1 MPQII
6 NSNIAS
12 LTAQRNLNSAQSD
25 NAQALNRLSSG
36 LRINSAKDDAA
47 GIAISTRFD
56 SQIQGLNVATR
67 NAGDGVSLAQT
78 AEGGLDSMTTSLQR
92 LRELAVQSSN
102 ATNSEVDRDALNEEA
117 QQLISEI
124 ERVSEETNFNGV
136 KLLNGDF
143 KDATFQVGANQG
155 ETIDVSVGQVT
166 VDTLGAGS
174 TGGLSSTA
182 SANALQNGD
191 LYINGVEVKGSS
203 SADDTASTDN
213 ASASAIAKA
222 AAINKVSG
230 ETGVTAEVNTNT
242 VGGSVQTAAAAS
254 ADGTVTLNGVAITV
268 SVTTDAA
275 STRAAVTEAINAVS
289 EQTGVT
295 AINSGE
301 DGNGVT
307 LQAEDGRNVELALA
321 GLTAA
326 NTGLAAAGTYEGTF
340 TLISEGEFTIDGGDG
355 AGFADLTNSGL
366 VAGTYTGGTSSV
378 VTETSTAA
386 STAVSQSATGA
397 NVDKT
402 FAAANVD
409 DTFIDTGVITGIS
422 VNVGGVDTIL
432 ASTTATDTMADIAFA
447 VDAVA
452 GITAYEEHTL
462 VLDTFGASTGIELNT
477 DGAGGLVS
485 YANGATLDEITDAIN
500 AFDFSGE
507 SIEVEAAV
515 NDAGTAIAMTIRN
528 YAATAVQIDTT
539 GAVIN
544 VSADGGATAAT
555 AAVATPNFL
564 GGHLAI
570 QGTDGQDVS
579 VTLSDATGT
588 SDLFDSG
595 AATSET
601 TTSTGVNTLE
611 AGDLT
616 INGVSIAAANG
627 ADDTAS
633 SDVASDGQRIL
644 SSDKEG
650 SAISIAAAIN
660 NVSGETGVT
669 ATAEATTV
677 VGGTVV
683 TQAEA
688 NIFEAGDQAGLY
700 INGVSLGS
708 VSLNVTSGDPAT
720 GPIDFEKARTDTVS
734 LINGATG
741 QTGVTA
747 EDNGSSITLTAA
759 DGRNISIA
767 IDDASGEQS
776 SIGRVLGLD
785 SAIAGI
791 GEATFTNTASIGGQ
805 TTSSEALAYETTAGK
820 VSLSAAGSFD
830 IGAGAN
836 GKAEVENLGF
846 EVGTFGGASSGTFLK
861 DVDLSTVAGANAALE
876 AVDNALQTIN
886 TERAKLGA
894 VQNRFEATITANT
907 LNSENLSAA
916 NSRIRDA
923 DFAAETAALSRSQV
937 LQQAGISI
945 LAQANALP
953 QQALSLLG

>member
-6 NSNIAS
+6 NTNIAS
-12 LTAQRNLNSAQSD
+12 LTAQRNLNTAQSD

-102 ATNSEVDRDALNEEA
+102 ATNSDVDRAALNEEA
-117 QQLISEI
+117 QQLINEI

-182 SANALQNGD
+182 TDTALQNGD

-203 SADDTASTDN
+203 SSDDTASTDN

-222 AAINKVSG
+222 AAINKVSD

-254 ADGTVTLNGVAITV
+254 ADGTVTINGVAIAV

-275 STRAAVTEAINAVS
+275 TTRASVTEAINAVS

-295 AINSGE
+295 AVNSGE

-340 TLISEGEFTIDGGDG
+340 TLVAEGEFTIDGGDG

-366 VAGTYTGGTSSV
+366 TAGTYQGGTSAAVS
-378 VTETSTAA
+378 ETVTAA
-386 STAVSQSATGA
+386 STAASQTATGT
-397 NVDKT
+397 NVDKAL
-402 FAAANVD
+402 AAAD
-409 DTFIDTGVITGIS
+409 IATTFIDSAEAVGIS
-422 VNVGGVDTIL
+422 VTVDGTTTNLAAAPALSTMSTI
-432 ASTTATDTMADIAFA
+432 ANA

-452 GITAYEEHTL
+452 GITAYEEHNLTL
-462 VLDTFGASTGIELNT
+462 DAIVGSTELILET
-477 DGAGGLVS
+477 AGG
-485 YANGATLDEITDAIN
+485 GATAAYAATATFDEIADAIN
-500 AFDFSGE
+500 ATDFTGE
-507 SIEVEAAV
+507 DLEVEATV
-515 NDAGTAIAMTIRN
+515 NDAGTAINLTVRN
-528 YAATAVQIDTT
+528 FSATALQIDSTT
-539 GAVIN
+539 TTIDV
-544 VSADGGATAAT
+544 DGTTTAAAGT
-555 AAVATPNFL
+555 GNFL
-564 GGHLAI
+564 GGHLVV
-570 QGTDGQDVS
+570 QGQDGQDVS
-579 VTLSDATGT
+579 VTLSDATSG
-588 SDLFDSG
+588 SDLLDTSG
-595 AATSET
+595 ALTSET
-601 TTSTGVNTLE
+601 ITSTGVNTLE

-616 INGVSIAAANG
+616 VNGVSIAAADA

-633 SDVASDGQRIL
+633 SDVASDGNRIL
-644 SSDKEG
+644 SSDKES
-650 SAISIAAAIN
+650 SAIAVAAAIN
-660 NVSGETGVT
+660 KSSDETGVT
-669 ATAEATTV
+669 ATAQATTV
-677 VGGTVV
+677 VGGTIV
-683 TQAEA
+683 TAAQA
-688 NIFEAGDQAGLY
+688 NIFEAGDQAGLF
-700 INGVSLGS
+700 INGQDLGAVSLVESAPG
-708 VSLNVTSGDPAT
+708 V
-720 GPIDFEKARTDTVS
+720 IDLEKARADTVS
-734 LINGATG
+734 LINGSSG

-759 DGRNISIA
+759 DGRNISVA

-785 SAIAGI
+785 AAVAGI
-791 GEATFTNTASIGGQ
+791 GEATFTNTDAGEA
-805 TTSSEALAYETTAGK
+805 TSSEALAYETTVGK
-820 VSLSAAGSFD
+820 VQLTAAGSFEVA
-830 IGAGAN
+830 AGAN
-836 GKAEVENLGF
+836 GKAAVEALGF
-846 EVGTFGGASSGTFLK
+846 EIGTFGGASSGTFLK
-861 DVDLSTVAGANAALE
+861 DVDLSTVDGANAALE

-886 TERAKLGA
+886 SERAQLGA
-894 VQNRFEATITANT
+894 IQNRFEATITSNT
-907 LNSENLSAA
+907 LNAENLSAA

-937 LQQAGISI
+937 LQQAGVSI